1 MSRADEDSKSPPVNL
16 ASVAVW
22 RRLQEAC
29 SEVVSPADDEQHAN
43 GRSLPGHMVAGPTAA
58 EQHVNGHTLPY
69 QEVATDSDGV
79 ATSDGAAAD
88 TNGLHTNGHAALN
101 GSTNSTDGAFAESQQ
116 AAINAIISFAKPEP
130 PTQPR
135 PAAQP
140 RPVAKADAAGSVSV
154 ASPEADTS
162 AVVPSQAGPIIIQPS
177 AIDQPGLSAHSIA
190 TPLAQLP
197 TTRAQ
202 PRRERSAIWGSHI
215 LARMPALPIIS
226 ILCVQAIL
234 SLRLIWS
241 NTAFQDEA
249 LYLWAGRVEWA
260 QWLHGTVPAQEIYDP
275 FAAYFS
281 GSPLIYPPLGAL
293 ADSIGGLA
301 GARILS
307 LCFMLVTTGLL
318 YGVTQRIFNRSA
330 ALFGAALFVGIGSTQ
345 FLGAF
350 ATYDAMSLMLLALAT
365 WLGLRAAECRPRAQ
379 VALLVAAATAIALA
393 DAAKYAATLFDPVV
407 IAVTALAFW
416 RARDMKNAIAATL
429 IVLGIVCTLVLI
441 GIRLG
446 GPLYWRGIEFT
457 TLTRAPS
464 TASIRGVLY
473 LSGKWVGAV
482 AILGIIGAAAS
493 VYRSSLA
500 VKTLAWV
507 LVGAVFLAPA
517 EQARIHTITSLF
529 KHVDFGAWFCCIVA
543 GYGLAALARA
553 VPAAK
558 TSAAATVSACMVVLA
573 SIVGVGFAGSHFQRW
588 PNSSRMI
595 SELGPVLSRTG
606 CPCLFAE
613 GDIVAYYMTQQ
624 TWTDQFASTYYFSY
638 PDSEG
643 FQLIHG
649 LSAYR
654 QAIAHHYFK
663 LVEIDPSEQSGVY
676 GPVSRALTMTNGYKL
691 VSTAPTNVENEPFEI
706 WVYSPSALHNPVRSH
721 SPPQHPARRKK

>member
-1 MSRADEDSKSPPVNL
+1 MSGTEEGSKSPPVSL
-16 ASVAVW
+16 ATGAAW

-29 SEVVSPADDEQHAN
+29 SEVVSPADDKQHAN
-43 GRSLPGHMVAGPTAA
+43 GCCSLPDNMAAGPTAT
-58 EQHVNGHTLPY
+58 ELCVNGHTLPDH
-69 QEVATDSDGV
+69 EVATDTDGA
-79 ATSDGAAAD
+79 ATSDGAATR
-88 TNGLHTNGHAALN
+88 TNGLHTNGHVAPN
-101 GSTNSTDGAFAESQQ
+101 GSANSVARGFAGSQQ
-116 AAINAIISFAKPEP
+116 AAINAMISFAKPEP
-130 PTQPR
+130 SAQPR
-135 PAAQP
+135 PA
-140 RPVAKADAAGSVSV
+140 VKADAAESVSV
-154 ASPEADTS
+154 ASPRAHTS
-162 AVVPSQAGPIIIQPS
+162 VEVPSEAGPIIIQPS
-177 AIDQPGLSAHSIA
+177 AIDQAGFSADTIA
-190 TPLAQLP
+190 APLAQLP

-202 PRRERSAIWGSHI
+202 PRRERSAIWDSQI

-301 GARILS
+301 GARVLS

-318 YGVTQRIFNRSA
+318 YGVTQRIFGRSA
-330 ALFGAALFVGIGSTQ
+330 ALFGAALFVGMGSTQ

-365 WLGLRAAECRPRAQ
+365 WLGVRAAECRPGAQ
-379 VALLVAAATAIALA
+379 VALLVSAATAIALA

-407 IAVTALAFW
+407 IAVTALTFW
-416 RARDMKNAIAATL
+416 RARDVKNGIGATV
-429 IVLGIVCTLVLI
+429 IMLGAVCTLILI

-446 GPLYWRGIEFT
+446 GPSYWHGIKFT
-457 TLTRAPS
+457 TLTRASS
-464 TASIRGVLY
+464 TASVPGVVY

-482 AILGIIGAAAS
+482 AILAVIGAAAAG
-493 VYRSSLA
+493 YRSSRA
-500 VKTLAWV
+500 MKALAWV

-517 EQARIHTITSLF
+517 DQARIHTITSLF

-558 TSAAATVSACMVVLA
+558 TSAATTIGACVVVLA
-573 SIVGVGFAGSHFQRW
+573 SIAGVGFANSHFHRW
-588 PNSSRMI
+588 PDSSRMV
-595 SELGPVLSRTG
+595 SELGPVLGRTG

-613 GDIVAYYMTQQ
+613 GDIVAFYLTQQ

-638 PDSEG
+638 PDNVG
-643 FQLIHG
+643 FHLLHG
-649 LSAYR
+649 LPAYR
-654 QAIAHHYFK
+654 QAIADHYFK

-676 GPVSRALTMTNGYKL
+676 GPVTRALTMTSGYKL
-691 VSTAPTNVENEPFEI
+691 VGTAPSNAEHKPYEI
-706 WVYSPSALHNPVRSH
+706 WAYSPPAVHIPPRSH
-721 SPPQHPARRKK
+721 RPPRHTARRKR